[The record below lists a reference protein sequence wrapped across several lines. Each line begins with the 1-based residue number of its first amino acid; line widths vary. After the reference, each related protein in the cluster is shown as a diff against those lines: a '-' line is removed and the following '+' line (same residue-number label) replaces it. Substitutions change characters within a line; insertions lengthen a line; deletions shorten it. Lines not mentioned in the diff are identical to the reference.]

1 MLTETIQKS
10 LNRLQ
15 KGFYHFDLVMVMDCY
30 HLPCT
35 LNTPEKISV
44 INTQAELK
52 SEINRIFEQLRHE
65 CFARFE
71 LNNTSYMQL
80 TENLSFAT
88 INWKFFDKSNQIFSE
103 FSAFYHLSVK
113 DKKLKIINATSHQ
126 ICNEQNLSIPFAL
139 SVENEQTI

>member
-1 MLTETIQKS
+1 MLTADIQQS
-10 LNRLQ
+10 LNRFQ
-15 KGFYHFDLVMVMDCY
+15 KGFHHFDLAMVVDCY

-35 LNTPEKISV
+35 LNTPEKMSI
-44 INTQAELK
+44 INTKAELEN
-52 SEINRIFEQLRHE
+52 EINGIFEQLRHE

-71 LNNTSYMQL
+71 LSNTSYMQL
-80 TENLSFAT
+80 TEDLSFAT
-88 INWKFFDKSNQIFSE
+88 INWTFIDKTNQVFSE

-126 ICNEQNLSIPFAL
+126 ICNEKNLSIPFVL